1 MGTQQTMKQAVEK
14 GREKY
19 VLVKLRDEDAKYLDE
34 IKEKILLIVC
44 GNKERCKEVYSKR
57 LTKSDILGT
66 LLMMVF
72 LNDDLVL
79 DLAKRLVIDEMAY
92 NAIMEK
98 IKEREE
104 YKKKKEEEEIQKQQ
118 SKQPRVTTVVE
129 ECKDPP
135 EVCAERWKK
144 ENEEWRKQVF
154 DVLGIDESEVS

>member
-1 MGTQQTMKQAVEK
+1 MGPQQTMNQAMEK
-14 GREKY
+14 GRDKY
-19 VLVKLRDEDAKYLDE
+19 VLVKLRGEDAKYLDE
-34 IKEKILLIVC
+34 IKEKILFIVC
-44 GNKERCKEVYSKR
+44 GNKERCKEMYSKR
-57 LTKSDILGT
+57 LTKGDILGT

-79 DLAKRLVIDEMAY
+79 DLAKRLVIDEIAY

-104 YKKKKEEEEIQKQQ
+104 YKKKKEEEEEQKQQ
-118 SKQPRVTTVVE
+118 SKQPRVITVVE

-135 EVCAERWKK
+135 EVCAEKRKK
-144 ENEEWRKQVF
+144 ELEAWKKQVF